1 MTQKTIELKKV
12 SFRDKIVLKY
22 FVRTVTADDNY
33 SLLNRDNLTE
43 PIEILSSEKQKSC
56 SEFLSLHF

>member
-1 MTQKTIELKKV
+1 MTEKTIELKKV
-12 SFRDKIVLKY
+12 SLRDKIVLKY

-56 SEFLSLHF
+56 SKFLSLHF

>member
-1 MTQKTIELKKV
+1 MTEKTIELKKV
-12 SFRDKIVLKY
+12 SLRDKIVLKY

-43 PIEILSSEKQKSC
+43 PIQMLLSQKQKAFSQ
-56 SEFLSLHF
+56 FFLHF